1 MRAKMTSFEEIKSQ
15 WKDQKAIEIPN
26 NGHKIIIDKVNDIK
40 KKQKQTNIILFLTIL
55 VLIAFFVYI
64 AAYKYLI
71 VASALLLMIGS
82 LAVRIGLELQSI
94 KKLSRL
100 NVNISASSFKENII
114 SYYKN
119 RVHIHLI
126 WTPIIILIYS
136 IGFVMMLPSF
146 KASLS
151 SGFYT
156 YILVSSVVILVI
168 LSFFIYKQI
177 MKELSVL
184 KELTD
189 KN

>member
-1 MRAKMTSFEEIKSQ
+1 MCAKMTSFEDIKTQ
-15 WKDQKAIEIPN
+15 WKDQKNIDIPN
-26 NGHKIIIDKVNDIK
+26 NGHKIIMKKVSDIK

-94 KKLSRL
+94 KNLSRL

-114 SYYKN
+114 GYYKN

-177 MKELSVL
+177 TKELSVL

>member
-1 MRAKMTSFEEIKSQ
+1 MTSFEEIKSQ

-100 NVNISASSFKENII
+100 NVNISACSFKENII

-189 KN
+189 KNPYL